1 LALRWW
7 WVLALG
13 LALGVAG
20 SVAYVKYGPV
30 TYQSTAQ
37 VMVPPPINPAGDL
50 LGSPG
55 TSREA
60 ASNFLGQAGS
70 SHMLSLVSR
79 AVGPKLP
86 VSEHE
91 LIEMQKEKALEVKA
105 QSGTSFIGITASGD
119 SPEAARLLANTYA
132 DVLVKDVNQRA
143 AATVAARKAQLE
155 KQIEAARQQLAT
167 AQLHQR
173 EQDIVREIREQRRQL
188 LALQQSYQQELER
201 QERQGTMDRLLR
213 SQTAGQ
219 PVSTPAPDQRVQELT
234 STAARLGTQTLRVL
248 GEQQKDLDASIAAS
262 AAQLQDVRAALN
274 RAPTAELRQR
284 ELDLARE
291 LQDQRGQLLQNNL
304 RYQQEL
310 QRQASSGEK
319 LTAEQERQLQELSD
333 MTLRVRSQW
342 LQVIGEQQQDV
353 EKNLVDL
360 TAQLTEV
367 RDALAKLPGNN
378 DPSLAAAFST
388 AYSNQLLALTQ
399 EYSRVQM
406 NAQTAQTQLERYG
419 EASPP
424 VAMVSLKKTLP
435 MGAGAGLG
443 LAAALV
449 LGLDTWRRLR
459 AASAERAR
467 PPAPAVGR
475 SAPPRLEAAIALLN
489 DSLDSAGD
497 VRLAPTGRR
506 AEGRRAADP
515 TVLPRLSKPSQRT
528 IGRQRW
534 SRLSARQ

>member
-1 LALRWW
+1 
-7 WVLALG
+7 VLAIG
-13 LALGVAG
+13 LALGVGG
-20 SVAYVKYGPV
+20 SVAYIKFGPG

-37 VMVPPPINPAGDL
+37 VMVPAPIDPAGDS
-50 LGSPG
+50 LGAARA
-55 TSREA
+55 TRDA
-60 ASNFLGQAGS
+60 ASNYIGQAGS

-79 AVGPKLP
+79 AIGPKLP
-86 VSEHE
+86 VSEHD
-91 LIEMQKEKALEVKA
+91 LIEMQKEKGLEVKA
-105 QSGTSFIGITASGD
+105 QSGTSFIGITATGN

-132 DVLVKDVNQRA
+132 EVLVNDVNQRA
-143 AATVAARKAQLE
+143 AVAVAARKAQLE

-173 EQDIVREIREQRRQL
+173 EQEIVRDIREHRTQL

-201 QERQGTMDRLLR
+201 QERQGSMDRLLR
-213 SQTAGQ
+213 AQTAGQ

-248 GEQQKDLDASIAAS
+248 GEQQKDLDTSIAATS
-262 AAQLQDVRAALN
+262 AQLQDVRAALN

-284 ELDLARE
+284 EGELARE
-291 LQDQRGQLLQNNL
+291 LQDQRGQLLTNNL

-353 EKNLVDL
+353 EKNLADL
-360 TAQLTEV
+360 TAQLAEV
-367 RDALAKLPGNN
+367 REALAKLPGSN
-378 DPSLAAAFST
+378 DPSLASAFST

-406 NAQTAQTQLERYG
+406 NAQMTQTQLERYG
-419 EASPP
+419 EASPA
-424 VAMVSLKKTLP
+424 VAMTSLKKTLP
-435 MGAGAGLG
+435 IGAGAGLG

-449 LGLDTWRRLR
+449 FGLDTWRRLR
-459 AASAERAR
+459 AAAAERAR
-467 PPAPAVGR
+467 PPAAPPVR

-497 VRLAPTGRR
+497 GRLLPSVRVGDGRR
-506 AEGRRAADP
+506 LSGSAEV
-515 TVLPRLSKPSQRT
+515 TRLNKLSQRAV
-528 IGRQRW
+528 GRQRW
-534 SRLSARQ
+534 ARLSARQ

>member
-20 SVAYVKYGPV
+20 SLAYVKFGPV
-30 TYQSTAQ
+30 SYQSTAQ
-37 VMVPPPINPAGDL
+37 VMVPPPIDPAGDAF
-50 LGSPG
+50 GAPRA
-55 TSREA
+55 TRDA

-86 VSEHE
+86 VSEHD
-91 LIEMQKEKALEVKA
+91 LLEMQKDKALDVKA
-105 QSGTSFIGITASGD
+105 QTGTNFIGITATGD

-143 AATVAARKAQLE
+143 AATVAARKASLE
-155 KQIEAARQQLAT
+155 KQIETARQQLAT
-167 AQLHQR
+167 AQLNQR
-173 EQDIVREIREQRRQL
+173 EQEIVRDIREQRRQL

-213 SQTAGQ
+213 AQTAGQ
-219 PVSTPAPDQRVQELT
+219 PAATPAPDQRVQELT

-248 GEQQKDLDASIAAS
+248 GEQQKDLDASIAGLS
-262 AAQLQDVRAALN
+262 GQLQDVRAALN

-284 ELDLARE
+284 ETDLAKE

-310 QRQASSGEK
+310 QRQANSGEK
-319 LTAEQERQLQELSD
+319 LTADQEKQLQELSD

-360 TAQLTEV
+360 TAQLSEV

-388 AYSNQLLALTQ
+388 AYSNQLLSLTQ
-399 EYSRVQM
+399 EYSRVQL

-419 EASPP
+419 EASPA
-424 VAMVSLKKTLP
+424 VALVSLKKTLP
-435 MGAGAGLG
+435 IGAGAGLG

-449 LGLDTWRRLR
+449 FGLDTWRRLR
-459 AASAERAR
+459 AALAERAQ
-467 PPAPAVGR
+467 PPAPPARR

-489 DSLDSAGD
+489 DSLDSAVD
-497 VRLAPTGRR
+497 TRLAPIGRG
-506 AEGRRAADP
+506 AETRRSADSP
-515 TVLPRLSKPSQRT
+515 ALPRLNKPGQRT
-528 IGRQRW
+528 VGRQRW
-534 SRLSARQ
+534 ARLSSRQ